1 MGNGVKNENGF
12 SLGLIR
18 SFDVEKMNEIENI
31 ESAQARDT
39 RTIANVL
46 KRLFNTALEKW

>member
-18 SFDVEKMNEIENI
+18 SFGVGKMDEIENI

-39 RTIANVL
+39 CTIANL
-46 KRLFNTALEKW
+46 LNRF

>member
-18 SFDVEKMNEIENI
+18 SFDVGKMDEIENI

-39 RTIANVL
+39 IANLL
-46 KRLFNTALEKW
+46 KRLFNAALEKW